1 MLLLCVWVCSKI
13 SYCKESSHSAIF
25 PCYSPFLRSIFSL
38 TFLDS
43 YRQNVP
49 YRLRHCAD
57 QIIKTTLTVN
67 YKRIMSLA
75 FIVLLVLLVF
85 LCHRSITKYPDQLKM
100 SKSFANADQHV
111 NVLEKKGPAVLTHL
125 TQLFVISDQTSL
137 QNPRHGAPRTQ
148 PSLRKPKGWQFE
160 VSAASKTFWTKN
172 DSVNPVPSSKSSS
185 QSSSQRQ
192 TYWDILGR
200 TANLAILS

>member
-1 MLLLCVWVCSKI
+1 MCEFALR
-13 SYCKESSHSAIF
+13 YHNCKESSHSAIW

-38 TFLDS
+38 TFLDR
-43 YRQNVP
+43 YRKNVP

-100 SKSFANADQHV
+100 SKSFVNADQHV

-125 TQLFVISDQTSL
+125 TQLFVISDQISL

-160 VSAASKTFWTKN
+160 VGAASKTF
-172 DSVNPVPSSKSSS
+172 
-185 QSSSQRQ
+185 
-192 TYWDILGR
+192 
-200 TANLAILS
+200 

>member
-1 MLLLCVWVCSKI
+1 M
-13 SYCKESSHSAIF
+13 ESSDSAIL

-43 YRQNVP
+43 YRKNVP

-75 FIVLLVLLVF
+75 SIVLLVLLVF

-100 SKSFANADQHV
+100 SKSFVNADQHV

-160 VSAASKTFWTKN
+160 VGAASKTFWT
-172 DSVNPVPSSKSSS
+172 VPRCTQMYPVVLKVVL
-185 QSSSQRQ
+185 SSSQRQ

-200 TANLAILS
+200 TANLAIFS